1 MDRVITLS
9 DLFDCKD
16 KGDLQEE
23 WAELGI
29 IVHECL
35 DNGVTVSEIH
45 EYIDKIFQSNQ
56 QLAWFDANGRMDD

>member
-35 DNGVTVSEIH
+35 DNGVTVLEIH
-45 EYIDKIFQSNQ
+45 EYIDQDFPIESTT
-56 QLAWFDANGRMDD
+56 RMVRCKWEDG